1 MKTPV
6 KYFLFIA
13 LVLALGL
20 VLASCTPKP
29 TETVAEATP
38 CPECPACPEPETCTD
53 TAAPNQ
59 EEWAASA
66 HADAAAEAFVHWNEE
81 DPKEIPVYCAKCHS
95 STGFLDYIGADG
107 STAFQVDANS
117 PIGTVITCD
126 TCHNDVTA
134 ELSSVKFPSGAEVTG
149 LGSEAVCMTCHQGSA
164 SMVQVDES
172 ITAAGLT
179 DEDAVSDKLGFTN
192 IHYYAAAVA
201 RYGKEVMGGY
211 QYPGKPYDAMFDHV
225 VGVQT
230 CTDCHDSHS
239 LELKVDTCVSC
250 HEGVTTAEDARN
262 IRFAAS
268 LVDYDGDG
276 DTEEG
281 IYYEVEGA
289 RETLYTAMQ
298 AYASEVAKAPLGYSQ
313 TAYPYFFMDTNA
325 DGVLDETEAVY
336 PNAYK
341 SWTPRLLKAAYNFQT
356 SLKDPGAYAHG
367 GKYILELLYDS
378 TEDLNTKLA
387 TPVDLS
393 MAVRADAG
401 HFDGSAEAFRHWDE
415 DGAVPG
421 SCVKCHTGE
430 GLPVFLKEGTNISM
444 EPSNGLLCET
454 CHSNLEDYAR
464 YEVELV
470 TFPSGLK
477 AGFEGDM
484 DANLCLNCHQ
494 GQQSTTSVNR
504 AISGKDPDTIIEKQ
518 SFLNVHYFAA
528 GATLFG
534 TDAKG
539 VYEYPDKEYV
549 GQFAHVP
556 NYATCSDCHD
566 AHALEVQQAAC
577 TACHSV
583 DEPGQIRKNLTED
596 YDGDG
601 DVTEGIQGEVEGL
614 KTILYAALQV
624 YAKDVLQSPIAYST
638 SAYPYFFIDTNAN
651 DSLDADEANYG
662 NRYVSWSPRLLTA
675 AYNYQYA
682 QKDPG
687 AYVHNGAYMLQVL
700 YDSIEDLGGDVT
712 TLVRP

>member
-126 TCHNDVTA
+126 TCHNDATA

-276 DTEEG
+276 TTESTYDEIEG
-281 IYYEVEGA
+281 MRQILIKALQG
-289 RETLYTAMQ
+289 
-298 AYASEVAKAPLGYSQ
+298 YANEKSGVGFIFEPKV
-313 TAYPYFFMDTNA
+313 YPYAFIDTNG
-325 DGVLDETEAVY
+325 DGEVSEGEAIY
-336 PNAYK
+336 PNQFKAF
-341 SWTPRLLKAAYNFQT
+341 TPRMLKAAYNLMFV
-356 SLKDPGAYAHG
+356 
-367 GKYILELLYDS
+367 
-378 TEDLNTKLA
+378 TK
-387 TPVDLS
+387 
-393 MAVRADAG
+393 
-401 HFDGSAEAFRHWDE
+401 
-415 DGAVPG
+415 
-421 SCVKCHTGE
+421 
-430 GLPVFLKEGTNISM
+430 
-444 EPSNGLLCET
+444 EP
-454 CHSNLEDYAR
+454 A
-464 YEVELV
+464 
-470 TFPSGLK
+470 
-477 AGFEGDM
+477 
-484 DANLCLNCHQ
+484 
-494 GQQSTTSVNR
+494 
-504 AISGKDPDTIIEKQ
+504 
-518 SFLNVHYFAA
+518 
-528 GATLFG
+528 
-534 TDAKG
+534 
-539 VYEYPDKEYV
+539 
-549 GQFAHVP
+549 
-556 NYATCSDCHD
+556 
-566 AHALEVQQAAC
+566 
-577 TACHSV
+577 
-583 DEPGQIRKNLTED
+583 
-596 YDGDG
+596 
-601 DVTEGIQGEVEGL
+601 
-614 KTILYAALQV
+614 
-624 YAKDVLQSPIAYST
+624 
-638 SAYPYFFIDTNAN
+638 
-651 DSLDADEANYG
+651 
-662 NRYVSWSPRLLTA
+662 
-675 AYNYQYA
+675 
-682 QKDPG
+682 
-687 AYVHNGAYMLQVL
+687 AYVHNPEYVLQL
-700 YDSIEDLGGDVT
+700 MYDSIEDLSEFSGVSTNG
-712 TLVRP
+712 LVRP